1 MGIDG
6 IMWEFIKTLAEL
18 ERSGEDLLPL
28 LSLIEARAALTGGEQ
43 E

>member
-28 LSLIEARAALTGGEQ
+28 LSLIEGRVAQEGGRKE
-43 E
+43 